1 MVIAVIDGMGGD
13 DAPRA
18 VVEGVIMASNEYK
31 DICIYITGPQD
42 KLEEELTKYILQE
55 MALSKKALISKL
67 LDLAPVVIE
76 HLILIMLYPEN
87 NELNHWKG
95 EIKGNSS
102 KYYKLKQSN
111 KYPTYDDLS
120 GDYLQTIYET
130 VDDQLV
136 YYIDEAYRKESENL
150 PKYISI
156 KNIKLDKMKELIKTY
171 FTTICKNIDKNTGIV
186 DSNLI
191 YKLLDD
197 IITEYNK

>member
-1 MVIAVIDGMGGD
+1 MTEKEKI
-13 DAPRA
+13 
-18 VVEGVIMASNEYK
+18 
-31 DICIYITGPQD
+31 
-42 KLEEELTKYILQE
+42 LEELTKYILQE

-67 LDLAPVVIE
+67 LDLAPIVIE

-87 NELNHWKG
+87 SELNHWKG

-102 KYYKLKQSN
+102 KYYKLKQNN

-130 VDDQLV
+130 VDDQLA

-197 IITEYNK
+197 IITKYNK

>member
-1 MVIAVIDGMGGD
+1 MTEKEKI
-13 DAPRA
+13 
-18 VVEGVIMASNEYK
+18 
-31 DICIYITGPQD
+31 
-42 KLEEELTKYILQE
+42 LEELTKYILQE

-67 LDLAPVVIE
+67 LDLAPTVIE

-102 KYYKLKQSN
+102 KYYKLKHNN

-130 VDDQLV
+130 VDDQLA
-136 YYIDEAYRKESENL
+136 YYIDEAYRKESKNL

-197 IITEYNK
+197 IITKYNK